1 MHIVG
6 GSLLNFFSGVKD
18 SQRDFRLT
26 LIVKYKYINQMFC
39 VKQKAQGDAA
49 QNGTA
54 GEITQTIVH
63 RKHSIMNKICLELF
77 IFGALFYPLYLARPG
92 NCSWW
97 ELFECLSL
105 KLKQHINVFCIAQR

>member
-26 LIVKYKYINQMFC
+26 LLVKYKYINQMFC
-39 VKQKAQGDAA
+39 VKQRDAA

-54 GEITQTIVH
+54 GEITQTIAH

-92 NCSWW
+92 NCS
-97 ELFECLSL
+97 
-105 KLKQHINVFCIAQR
+105 